1 MTVMKTAIS
10 IPKHLFDRVET
21 LAEEMQVPRS
31 QVFAL
36 AAEEF
41 VQRRDNLK
49 MLRELNEAYGDA
61 KGESD
66 RRGDEDELLLQG
78 MRRRQAGLLEGQW

>member
-10 IPKHLFDRVET
+10 IPRHLFDRVEK
-21 LAEEMQVPRS
+21 LAGEMQVPRS
-31 QVFAL
+31 HIFAL

-41 VQRRDNLK
+41 VQRRDNLN
-49 MLRELNEAYGDA
+49 MLRELNEAYD
-61 KGESD
+61 
-66 RRGDEDELLLQG
+66 DEKEKNENQRLLKG